1 MLVKFPYSASRRIFA
16 RRARRSKNG
25 TPEER
30 AAAQAAETATTEPAR
45 KQRRSKNGTPEQRA
59 AKVAACTVVE
69 HPRRTA
75 PAVVKSALAELFEP
89 SVA

>member
-16 RRARRSKNG
+16 RRPRRSKNG

-30 AAAQAAETATTEPAR
+30 AAAQAAETATTEPAH

-59 AKVAACTVVE
+59 AKVAACTVIE
-69 HPRRTA
+69 LQRGTA
-75 PAVVKSALAELFEP
+75 PAVAKTALAELFKP
-89 SVA
+89 SAA